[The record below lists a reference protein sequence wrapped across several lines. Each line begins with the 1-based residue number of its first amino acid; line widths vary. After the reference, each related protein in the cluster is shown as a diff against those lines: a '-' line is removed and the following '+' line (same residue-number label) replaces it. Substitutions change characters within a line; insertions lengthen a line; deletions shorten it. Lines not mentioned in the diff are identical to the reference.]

1 MTIILMTKIFNCFK
15 TNPDPPFLHKSML
28 PLKNVTKLYK
38 IKVYALAFNN
48 TQDALAYPSLI
59 DEVCQVSKHEM
70 HLTFSGET

>member
-1 MTIILMTKIFNCFK
+1 
-15 TNPDPPFLHKSML
+15 ML
-28 PLKNVTKLYK
+28 PLKDVTKLYK